1 MLLLI
6 ALLVGGVVWWRARR
20 GRLRGLPGST
30 ENGFGFQ
37 YTNANTEEEAIPLT
51 QSRMDD
57 DEDAD
62 VRRTA
67 KGKERAVEL
76 DAKEEIFRVDDSD
89 DEDHE
94 HDRGA
99 GLGSTPL

>member
-1 MLLLI
+1 M
-6 ALLVGGVVWWRARR
+6 GGVVWWRARR

-57 DEDAD
+57 EEDAAD
-62 VRRTA
+62 VSGRRTA
-67 KGKERAVEL
+67 KGKERAVQL
-76 DAKEEIFRVDDSD
+76 DVKEEIFRVDDSD

-99 GLGSTPL
+99 GLRSTPL